1 MHTSTAVLPWVP
13 AVWLLI
19 RVIHALAQHAASDS
33 DETGTMAT
41 AMPQADPGGENKR
54 MTPAYLP
61 PPREAGC
68 RGKN

>member
-1 MHTSTAVLPWVP
+1 MYMHTAVFPWVP

-19 RVIHALAQHAASDS
+19 RVIHALSQHAASDS
-33 DETGTMAT
+33 DETGRMAT
-41 AMPQADPGGENKR
+41 AMPQADPGGENEK
-54 MTPAYLP
+54 MTPTYLS